1 MCVSPSDTGLGMFLA
16 ESRITKA
23 SFLTLT
29 SKSVRHSRILY
40 RHLRSAIG
48 WARQV
53 GLKVLIDLHGAP
65 GSQNGF
71 DNSGRKVSYPL
82 WHTSSDNIARTNAII
97 KTLAAQYSSQTD
109 VVIGIAPL
117 NEYVGRILINPDLT
131 MILRPA
137 GFYGND

>member
-1 MCVSPSDTGLGMFLA
+1 M
-16 ESRITKA
+16 
-23 SFLTLT
+23 
-29 SKSVRHSRILY
+29 
-40 RHLRSAIG
+40 
-48 WARQV
+48 RQV
-53 GLKVLIDLHGAP
+53 GQVSLKVLVEVHRVP

-97 KTLAAQYSSQTD
+97 KTLASQFSSQTD

-117 NEYVGRILINPDLT
+117 NEYVGRTLVNINLN

-137 GFYGND
+137 GFYGNDVLAATRQYWYDRCGSHGSV